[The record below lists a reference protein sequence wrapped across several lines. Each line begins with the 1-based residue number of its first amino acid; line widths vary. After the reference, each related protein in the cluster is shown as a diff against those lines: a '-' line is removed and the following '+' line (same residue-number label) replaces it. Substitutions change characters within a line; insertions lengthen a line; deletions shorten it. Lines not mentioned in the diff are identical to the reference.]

1 MYDIEQ
7 IRALIQAGH
16 YFVYQHLLTELDK
29 EGIPIE
35 QVTTIILTGRII
47 EEYPERQR
55 ALVAGFTGDGL
66 PVHIVCDMSAED
78 IVQLVTGYM
87 PDDRQWMGT
96 QRRKPRRKGRR

>member
-7 IRALIQAGH
+7 IRALVQAGQ
-16 YFVYQHLLTELDK
+16 YLVYSHLLTEFDK

-47 EEYPERQR
+47 EEYAERQR
-55 ALVAGFTGDGL
+55 VLVAGFTADRM
-66 PVHIVCDMSAED
+66 PVHIVCDLSEED
-78 IVQLVTGYM
+78 IVQVVTGYI

-96 QRRKPRRKGRR
+96 RRRKPRRKGRR